1 MASPRGACPPGPG
14 SHGLEHGWLA
24 RLSGAFRRT
33 TAESRDKESPATP
46 RVASRDLRAVQR
58 HPREISTRLSRAVRH
73 KVNQRENRGRSSDDP
88 NSRSDVALGDIVAAR
103 KRISGLVLRTPL
115 VRLDMENAPAEVYL
129 KLENLQ
135 PTGSF
140 KVRGAGNAISLLSPA
155 ERKRGVYTCSAG
167 NMAQALAWHAQRL
180 GIPCTVIMPDT
191 APQTKLAGVR
201 RFGANIV
208 QLSWD
213 EVWKIG
219 ITRVYEPLKQ
229 MVFVHPFSEFGMIA
243 GNGTIGLEILEDL
256 PNVDAVIV
264 PYGGGG
270 LIGGIATAIK
280 ARRPKTKMYACEPE
294 TAAPLAA
301 SFAIGS
307 PREFKRIPSFVDGSG
322 ASSVLPEMWGLNRP
336 LLSGSIVVSLRE
348 VASAIKL
355 LVERHRVVAEG
366 AGGSSVAAALT
377 GKAGRGRVVAVV
389 SGGNIDAAK
398 LTTILN
404 GQVP

>member
-1 MASPRGACPPGPG
+1 LPTNTNSFIRSPERIEVPAKKSIASG
-14 SHGLEHGWLA
+14 
-24 RLSGAFRRT
+24 
-33 TAESRDKESPATP
+33 K
-46 RVASRDLRAVQR
+46 RVS
-58 HPREISTRLSRAVRH
+58 I
-73 KVNQRENRGRSSDDP
+73 DD
-88 NSRSDVALGDIVAAR
+88 IEAAR
-103 KRISGLVLRTPL
+103 KRLAGLVLRTPL
-115 VRLDMENAPAEVYL
+115 IRLDMEDPPAEVYL
-129 KLENLQ
+129 KLETLQ

-155 ERKRGVYTCSAG
+155 DRKRGVYTCSAG
-167 NMAQALAWHAQRL
+167 NMAQALAWHARRL

-201 RFGANIV
+201 RFGAEIV
-208 QLSWD
+208 QLPWD

-219 ITRVYEPLKQ
+219 ITRVYEPLKH

-270 LIGGIATAIK
+270 LIGGIATAVK
-280 ARRPKTKMYACEPE
+280 ARRPRTKMYACEPE

-301 SFAIGS
+301 SFAAGS

-322 ASSVLPEMWGLNRP
+322 ASSVLPEMWDLNRP
-336 LLSGSIVVSLRE
+336 LLAGSIVVSLRE

-377 GKAGRGRVVAVV
+377 GKAGSGRVVAVV
-389 SGGNIDAAK
+389 SGGNIDPAK